1 MRKQRAG
8 FTFVLCQDEGE
19 AGLLPGSK
27 IQETERRIMDE
38 RTFQKRFASLLEG
51 IGDLP
56 VEAQESLMRWS
67 DTDVQTQSRSQF
79 LDSLDALRMGL
90 TYVVFDLEAT
100 RRENRFLRR
109 LLDDEAAA
117 RSDARDREQDG
128 EGEGES
134 VHDEE

>member
-1 MRKQRAG
+1 
-8 FTFVLCQDEGE
+8 
-19 AGLLPGSK
+19 
-27 IQETERRIMDE
+27 MDE

-56 VEAQESLMRWS
+56 VEAQESLMRCT
-67 DTDVQTQSRSQF
+67 DTDVQTQTPSAF
-79 LDSLDALRMGL
+79 LDALDALRMGL

-109 LLDDEAAA
+109 LLEDEAAA
-117 RSDARDREQDG
+117 RSDAREREQDG

-134 VHDEE
+134 FHDED

>member
-1 MRKQRAG
+1 
-8 FTFVLCQDEGE
+8 
-19 AGLLPGSK
+19 
-27 IQETERRIMDE
+27 MDE

-134 VHDEE
+134 FHDEE